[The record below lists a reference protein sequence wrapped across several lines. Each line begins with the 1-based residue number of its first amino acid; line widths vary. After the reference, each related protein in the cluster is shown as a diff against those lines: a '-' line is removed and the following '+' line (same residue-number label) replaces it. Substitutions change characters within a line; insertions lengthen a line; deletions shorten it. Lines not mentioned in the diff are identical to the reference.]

1 MLLGDSPVVYWR
13 FELDLRYLRSWLG
26 ISIGIERVDG
36 MDRGVRLVESDLSG
50 DELFR

>member
-1 MLLGDSPVVYWR
+1 MVYWR
-13 FELDLRYLRSWLG
+13 FEVDLRYLRSLLK

-36 MDRGVRLVESDLSG
+36 MDRGVHPVVSDLVG